1 MSGILFGFPVYN
13 FRINPDSYDKQKIV
27 SDIKQNYEIDGNRN
41 KWGSSNLHHP
51 YGDWEN
57 EKFIS
62 INYNKLKQVYQKTF
76 DMFFHDDG
84 WNRGFI
90 GNKPF
95 NFHWNIVNYTAIK
108 TGQYMKAHTH
118 PEYDFSCTHYI
129 NYNPEIHSSL
139 RFVNSSPTGLFGREI
154 MNEQYDIADR
164 SNLSNSYLYGDFEYP
179 AVEDDMII
187 FPATLQHEVPVQKET
202 DELRIVIVTNIKL
215 LKA

>member
-1 MSGILFGFPVYN
+1 
-13 FRINPDSYDKQKIV
+13 
-27 SDIKQNYEIDGNRN
+27 
-41 KWGSSNLHHP
+41 
-51 YGDWEN
+51 
-57 EKFIS
+57 
-62 INYNKLKQVYQKTF
+62 
-76 DMFFHDDG
+76 
-84 WNRGFI
+84 
-90 GNKPF
+90 
-95 NFHWNIVNYTAIK
+95 
-108 TGQYMKAHTH
+108 MKAHTH

-164 SNLSNSYLYGDFEYP
+164 SNLSNSYLYGDYDYP

-202 DELRIVIVTNIKL
+202 DELRIVVVTNIKL